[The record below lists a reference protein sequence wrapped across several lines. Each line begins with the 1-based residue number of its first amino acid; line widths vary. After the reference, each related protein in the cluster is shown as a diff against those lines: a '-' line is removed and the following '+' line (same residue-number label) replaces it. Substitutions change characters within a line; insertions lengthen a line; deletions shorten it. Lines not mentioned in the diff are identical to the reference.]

1 MDESIFRFI
10 VHRCVALAGA
20 YIYDN
25 IVLKYAESSEIL
37 DKYKPYIKNLTE
49 LLKKE
54 KIKIIDI
61 NDVILTTIKYEQ
73 YRLSKFPRK
82 IRKYMIRS
90 CFNEKIMDS
99 ILTKLYQN
107 CEYIFRRIVEDYAYN
122 ISEYCPYNIS
132 VAKITAEEK
141 KITINKPTSS
151 ASYILLLT
159 KSSSR
164 PNCHLM
170 LLIKSDGVWN
180 LFDPNGNHLYYSDII
195 SPKKYKEIIDKTIGT
210 NVNLLFHKNLN
221 NTSELNWFSFDKGLC
236 GAWCI
241 LLIHMLYLSP
251 DKTIIEAIDFFT
263 SMDKFTRAITIY
275 SYCCGISH
283 IVDKSTI

>member
-1 MDESIFRFI
+1 MDKSIFRFI

-20 YIYDN
+20 YVYDN
-25 IVLKYAESSEIL
+25 VVLKCTESSEIL
-37 DKYKPYIKNLTE
+37 DKYKPYIKKLTG
-49 LLKKE
+49 LLEKE

-61 NDVILTTIKYEQ
+61 DDVILSTIKYEQ
-73 YRLSKFPRK
+73 YRLSKFPGK

-90 CFNEKIMDS
+90 CFNEKIMQS

-107 CEYIFRRIVEDYAYN
+107 CGYIFKRIIED
-122 ISEYCPYNIS
+122 CTYNIS

-141 KITINKPTSS
+141 KITINKADLSS
-151 ASYILLLT
+151 PYILLLT

-164 PNCHLM
+164 PNGHLM
-170 LLIKSDGVWN
+170 LLIKSNDVWN
-180 LFDPNGNHLYYSDII
+180 LFDPNGNHLYYSNIM
-195 SPKKYKEIIDKTIGT
+195 SPKKYKEIIDKTIGA

-263 SMDKFTRAITIY
+263 SMDKFTQAITIY